1 MINYDKLLSQL
12 GASTPEDLKA
22 ADQIYQKLYQAAE
35 ALSAE
40 EIKELCQQSPRL
52 GREFAKLLLKEQR
65 QIDERWQMLSQIKK
79 PNDAQAKDLES
90 FWRTFWAMSHLFVLS
105 AAAGVQ
111 PWVESYAETQ
121 LEAGNWLTHRASL
134 YGVPIVAARAWWG
147 VSQVF
152 DEVTPLLR
160 STYRAADNPFRAIDA
175 GSALLLLVAKHP
187 EKKAEVAKL
196 LLRPADTDKSRQ
208 QTGQFLSGALDALAN
223 FRAVH
228 IKRGQ
233 AAALRNAASFEDGS
247 PYKVPN
253 TEATPTELA
262 IRLGFY
268 EDCDYLND
276 EQALVSLMA
285 CLPCIPGAKPED
297 LYLPADYL
305 AKTHKPWRPEDSL
318 QLLTRFQ
325 VYFGLY
331 TPAKAAQTQGRNEM
345 CACGSG
351 KKYKKCHGA

>member
-1 MINYDKLLSQL
+1 
-12 GASTPEDLKA
+12 
-22 ADQIYQKLYQAAE
+22 
-35 ALSAE
+35 
-40 EIKELCQQSPRL
+40 
-52 GREFAKLLLKEQR
+52 
-65 QIDERWQMLSQIKK
+65 
-79 PNDAQAKDLES
+79 
-90 FWRTFWAMSHLFVLS
+90 
-105 AAAGVQ
+105 
-111 PWVESYAETQ
+111 
-121 LEAGNWLTHRASL
+121 
-134 YGVPIVAARAWWG
+134 
-147 VSQVF
+147 
-152 DEVTPLLR
+152 
-160 STYRAADNPFRAIDA
+160 
-175 GSALLLLVAKHP
+175 LVAKHP
-187 EKKAEVAKL
+187 EKKVEVAKL

-208 QTGQFLSGALDALAN
+208 QTGQFLSGALDALTN

-247 PYKVPN
+247 PYKVAN
-253 TEATPTELA
+253 TEATPTDLA
-262 IRLGFY
+262 IRLGFH

-305 AKTHKPWRPEDSL
+305 AKTYKPWKPEDSQ